1 MKAQLSAQIKMLII
15 ELLTA
20 VHFLPTEK
28 GTKNVYLNWAE
39 FEGVLARRLQSMS
52 VYWEKWLS
60 SEILI
65 TLLSAPLGQFPL
77 IHLSSVHVNPK
88 LRQGRDTLKFQINAT
103 SLRRH
108 KETEQRETFCVFSHF
123 PNYEDQNKFV
133 GARNSQISD
142 LHLMKVIET

>member
-77 IHLSSVHVNPK
+77 IHLSWVDVK
-88 LRQGRDTLKFQINAT
+88 LRHIEILNQ
-103 SLRRH
+103 RH
-108 KETEQRETFCVFSHF
+108 EFAASQRKNRTKTNF
-123 PNYEDQNKFV
+123 
-133 GARNSQISD
+133 
-142 LHLMKVIET
+142 